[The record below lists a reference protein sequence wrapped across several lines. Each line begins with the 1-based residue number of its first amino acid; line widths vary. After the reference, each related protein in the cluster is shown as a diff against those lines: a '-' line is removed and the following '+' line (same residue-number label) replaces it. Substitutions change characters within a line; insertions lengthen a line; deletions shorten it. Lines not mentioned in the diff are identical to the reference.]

1 MSGAVAVCSTLATP
15 IAFRKT
21 QSYHPRFSSPEADII
36 LRSTE
41 GILFRVH
48 SYVLRAT
55 SGLFQTIF
63 SLPQPKASVPLK
75 EERGGSTYEAGSSST
90 AVTIPIY
97 EPTLLLSYI
106 LPLVTG
112 KAPPQPLHSL
122 SLPMLTRLLFLAEKW
137 DTPGPISQI
146 RSVIN
151 GSRAGGGVQ
160 LFSPNS
166 PFCPF
171 SPFSSFSSSSFIPP
185 PMTFPSTQ
193 DKPEAL
199 TGEEAERAAASL
211 LALKMDELKRQWE
224 EIRKAF
230 RELVDDPERFT
241 AGNNCL
247 RCGYAKLDNSPWDA
261 LKKTMMAE
269 FGARPS
275 GDTLLAALVVPPPEC
290 SSEKIDAVD
299 NVVPLRCGRSD
310 DELWPELVSC
320 FRAKCPSTDCRAANY
335 DPLATLKQI
344 RLCVEALP
352 WKISWEDDALV

>member
-1 MSGAVAVCSTLATP
+1 MSAAAAVRSTLPTP

-21 QSYHPRFSSPEADII
+21 QSYHPRFASPEADII

-41 GILFRVH
+41 DTLFRVH
-48 SYVLRAT
+48 SYTLRTT

-63 SLPQPKASVPLK
+63 SLPQPKVSAPLK
-75 EERGGSTYEAGSSST
+75 EEREKSTYDTQSSST

-97 EPTLLLSYI
+97 EPALLLSYI
-106 LPLVTG
+106 LPLITG

-171 SPFSSFSSSSFIPP
+171 SPFSSFTSSSLLIPP
-185 PMTFPSTQ
+185 PMSFTSTL
-193 DKPEAL
+193 DKPEAF
-199 TGEEAERAAASL
+199 TGFFCSDPLRVYVLSRHFRWREEAERAAASL

-224 EIRKAF
+224 EIRKGKPERQGDGENDMIMFMATNKDWELLVDLRRRRCEAL
-230 RELVDDPERFT
+230 RELMDNPERFT
-241 AGNNCL
+241 AGN
-247 RCGYAKLDNSPWDA
+247 K
-261 LKKTMMAE
+261 
-269 FGARPS
+269 
-275 GDTLLAALVVPPPEC
+275 
-290 SSEKIDAVD
+290 
-299 NVVPLRCGRSD
+299 
-310 DELWPELVSC
+310 
-320 FRAKCPSTDCRAANY
+320 
-335 DPLATLKQI
+335 
-344 RLCVEALP
+344 
-352 WKISWEDDALV
+352 